1 MKTARLFIII
11 VTLYSFQM
19 CTTRS
24 QTNAMAACFTGK
36 LVKSGICG
44 QKVIQLLSERVEG
57 IAFAEKWTDSL
68 SNKEYENVFTVG
80 NACDFPV
87 SIREGDEFSFALT
100 VIPPSDCIQC
110 YAYTPVP
117 AQKNHII
124 TGCVR

>member
-1 MKTARLFIII
+1 MKMARLFIII
-11 VTLYSFQM
+11 MSFYAFQM

-24 QTNAMAACFTGK
+24 QTNALGACFTGK

-44 QKVIQLLSERVEG
+44 QKVVQLLSERVEG
-57 IAFAEKWTDSL
+57 IALAEKWTDSL

-87 SIREGDEFSFALT
+87 SIKEGDEFSFALT

>member
-11 VTLYSFQM
+11 LTLYFFQM
-19 CTTRS
+19 CTTRP
-24 QTNAMAACFTGK
+24 QTNAMGACFKGK

-44 QKVIQLLSERVEG
+44 QKVIKLLSERAEG
-57 IAFAEKWTDSL
+57 IVITEKWTDSL

-87 SIREGDEFSFALT
+87 SIKEGDEFSFRLT

-117 AQKNHII
+117 AQKNYIK